1 MKLGFHLWRVH
12 NCQMD
17 LNQITFLIILALA
30 LYFFV
35 SEKLGVDMTALL
47 IILSLAVT
55 RILDPKEAFAGFS
68 SEPALIVVAVF
79 VLSAGLSAT
88 GLTDAIGNAVSR
100 VAGKNQWTANLVIMT
115 TVAAL
120 SAFTHHLMVT
130 AMMLPIVMRLCREQ
144 DLPSS
149 RLLIPMATA
158 ASLGTTL
165 TLIGAPA
172 FLLANSVLKR
182 SGEPALRLFSVTPL
196 GAVLV
201 GVSFMLILLL
211 LWVLPKTSGRDHHDE
226 KFRIDELFTELVVT
240 PGSRWAGMDLPQ
252 FQKDTAKRF
261 EIVGLKRNG
270 TRISTLEAEVQLEEH
285 DVLLVKT
292 SPDELLSVDEK
303 MGLAL
308 RTVKKY
314 GEEIATADDGH
325 SKMAEPMIVQA
336 LVAPQSSLVGKS
348 VGEIDFVRTMG
359 VIVIGLWRRGGWMY
373 HELSQVRLRE
383 GDLII
388 LWGHENQL
396 DEINAKYSQL
406 LMLFPMNVRPKKR
419 VKAKI
424 AALIMGVSVLV
435 AATETLPPHIAF
447 MMGAVAMVLSKC
459 ISVRQAYESIEVKI
473 FVMIAGVIPL
483 GIAMEKTGLATLF
496 AESLARV
503 IAHWEP
509 WAIMMTFFVAA
520 GLLTQILSDAATT
533 VLIAPIA
540 IAFAKTAGVS
550 PTAAVVCVTVGA
562 VASFLT
568 PIGHHGNLLILGP
581 GNYRF
586 VDFLKIGFPL
596 TALISVV
603 TCFMSLHLWS

>member
-1 MKLGFHLWRVH
+1 
-12 NCQMD
+12 MD
-17 LNQITFLIILALA
+17 YNQILFLIILALA

-55 RILDPKEAFAGFS
+55 GVLDPKEAFAGFS

-88 GLTDAIGNAVSR
+88 GLTDAIGNAVGR
-100 VAGKNQWTANLVIMT
+100 VAGKNQWTANIVIMT

-144 DLPSS
+144 NLPSS

-201 GVSFMLILLL
+201 GVSFVLILLL
-211 LWVLPKTSGRDHHDE
+211 LWVLPKTSGRDQQDE

-240 PGSRWAGMDLPQ
+240 PGSRWAGMELSQ
-252 FQKDTAKRF
+252 FQKETAKRF

-270 TRISTLEAEVQLEEH
+270 TRISTLEARVQLEVH

-308 RTVKKY
+308 RTVRKY
-314 GEEIATADDGH
+314 GEEIAAAAEDGH
-325 SKMAEPMIVQA
+325 SKAAEPMIVQA
-336 LVAPQSSLVGKS
+336 LIAPQSSLVGKS
-348 VGEIDFVRTMG
+348 IGEIDFVRTMG

-388 LWGHENQL
+388 LWGHEPQL
-396 DEINAKYSQL
+396 DELNAKYSHL

-419 VKAKI
+419 VKAKT
-424 AALIMGVSVLV
+424 AALIMGASVLV

-447 MMGAVAMVLSKC
+447 MIGAVAMVLSKC
-459 ISVRQAYESIEVKI
+459 ISVRQAYDSIEVKI

-496 AESLARV
+496 AENLARV

-596 TALISVV
+596 TALIAVV
-603 TCFMSLHLWS
+603 TSFMSLHLWG